1 MVSQLPFGHVTSH
14 AHAFVQVMVPHAPAP
29 LHVIRHCDPVAQ
41 NRSPQPPAPQVT
53 MHSNP
58 VGHVNVSPPVS
69 VTMQVFGVVVAS
81 QLAQCAGHPD
91 EVCST
96 Q

>member
-29 LHVIRHCDPVAQ
+29 LHVILHCDPDAQ
-41 NRSPQPPAPQVT
+41 NTSPQPPAPQVT

-58 VGHVNVSPPVS
+58 LGQVKSSPPVPA
-69 VTMQVFGVVVAS
+69 TMQVFGELVVS
-81 QLAQCAGHPD
+81 QAAQCAGHPD